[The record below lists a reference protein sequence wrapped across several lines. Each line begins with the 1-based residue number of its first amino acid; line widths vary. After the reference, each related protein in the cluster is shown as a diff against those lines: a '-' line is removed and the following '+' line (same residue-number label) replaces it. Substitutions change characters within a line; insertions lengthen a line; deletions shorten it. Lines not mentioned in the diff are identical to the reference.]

1 MPTTKLN
8 LEKQNSQVVTNE
20 SGHLTSENI
29 SSNGENHLS
38 TSSTNLPNSNG
49 IHEGHVS
56 STGDVQSPFAVNSDQ
71 NLLLKLNSIQ
81 TCDSDLSGTT
91 CMSLDGAGFTNGDI
105 TLDSRTMNHN
115 GSVSNKDLHSE
126 FSDNQQ
132 KSSSTSKSPDL
143 RVKFSDGTNGIPPA
157 DNHIDS
163 SDEQVP
169 DENHSIG
176 ATGCDTKLD
185 SPTEGATGGN
195 PTLWLGDDQMLL
207 LPGKSHSEE
216 TDSNS
221 GTSETK
227 SFEGLLSPNG
237 TSILW
242 DEDTDWI
249 LLFDNMIRYADRK
262 QQRTTRSCG
271 CRVHFWLNGYVNKQ
285 NCRIWSEANPQA
297 YVETPLHAEKLTVWC
312 ALWAGGIL
320 LQKR

>member
-8 LEKQNSQVVTNE
+8 LEKNNSQVVTNG

-38 TSSTNLPNSNG
+38 TSNSILPNSNG
-49 IHEGHVS
+49 ILEGHVS
-56 STGDVQSPFAVNSDQ
+56 STGDAQPPFAVESDQ
-71 NLLLKLNSIQ
+71 NLLLKLNSMQ
-81 TCDSDLSGTT
+81 TCDSDLSGKT
-91 CMSLDGAGFTNGDI
+91 CKFLDGAGFTNGDMI
-105 TLDSRTMNHN
+105 LNSGTVNHN
-115 GSVSNKDLHSE
+115 GSVSNKELHSE
-126 FSDNQQ
+126 FSDSQP
-132 KSSSTSKSPDL
+132 KSSSSSKSPDL
-143 RVKFSDGTNGIPPA
+143 RVRFSDGTNGIPPV
-157 DNHIDS
+157 DNHVDS

-176 ATGCDTKLD
+176 ATGCDTQLD

-195 PTLWLGDDQMLL
+195 PTLWLGDDHMLL

-271 CRVHFWLNGYVNKQ
+271 CRGKSIVIHL
-285 NCRIWSEANPQA
+285 
-297 YVETPLHAEKLTVWC
+297 
-312 ALWAGGIL
+312 
-320 LQKR
+320 

>member
-8 LEKQNSQVVTNE
+8 LEQKNSQVVTNG
-20 SGHLTSENI
+20 SGLLNSEII
-29 SSNGENHLS
+29 SSNGENNLS
-38 TSSTNLPNSNG
+38 TSDTNLPNTNG
-49 IHEGHVS
+49 THEGHVS
-56 STGDVQSPFAVNSDQ
+56 PTSDVSSPFAIDSDQ
-71 NLLLKLNSIQ
+71 NMPLKLNSVQ
-81 TCDSDLSGTT
+81 TRDSDLSGMTHKF
-91 CMSLDGAGFTNGDI
+91 LDGAGFTNGDTSPHPRI
-105 TLDSRTMNHN
+105 VNHN
-115 GSVSNKDLHSE
+115 GSVSDDKDLHAVLNDSHT
-126 FSDNQQ
+126 
-132 KSSSTSKSPDL
+132 KSSSSSKSPDL
-143 RVKFSDGTNGIPPA
+143 RVRFLDGTNGTPPM
-157 DNHIDS
+157 DNHVAS

-169 DENHSIG
+169 DGNHSIG
-176 ATGCDTKLD
+176 ATGCDTKSD

-271 CRVHFWLNGYVNKQ
+271 CKGKFLSPIER
-285 NCRIWSEANPQA
+285 
-297 YVETPLHAEKLTVWC
+297 
-312 ALWAGGIL
+312 
-320 LQKR
+320 

>member
-8 LEKQNSQVVTNE
+8 LEQPSPQVVTNG
-20 SGHLTSENI
+20 SALLNSA
-29 SSNGENHLS
+29 NGLSHTENHLPTVSTNAS
-38 TSSTNLPNSNG
+38 TSNG
-49 IHEGHVS
+49 THEGHASPV
-56 STGDVQSPFAVNSDQ
+56 GDDTFSYSAESDPTPLPAKVNSVP
-71 NLLLKLNSIQ
+71 
-81 TCDSDLSGTT
+81 TCDSDLAGTS
-91 CMSLDGAGFTNGDI
+91 CKFLDGAGFTNGDI
-105 TLDSRTMNHN
+105 PSDSKTPSHHN
-115 GSVSNKDLHSE
+115 GLASDRDLNSVL
-126 FSDNQQ
+126 SDS
-132 KSSSTSKSPDL
+132 KSSSGHNSSPRTKSPDL
-143 RVKFSDGTNGIPPA
+143 RVRFSEGGHIPPA
-157 DNHIDS
+157 AQVSDNHVVSSCEPVPCGKDS
-163 SDEQVP
+163 S
-169 DENHSIG
+169 G
-176 ATGCDTKLD
+176 ATSCD

-271 CRVHFWLNGYVNKQ
+271 CRGELACKYYGYSY
-285 NCRIWSEANPQA
+285 IWCW
-297 YVETPLHAEKLTVWC
+297 TCLT
-312 ALWAGGIL
+312 L
-320 LQKR
+320 